1 MKMKLKFEAVAYK
14 VEHQGTALVIRVEN
28 LSPER
33 AKHAAELLQTEG
45 ALGRVNVSVTMS
57 ETN

>member
-1 MKMKLKFEAVAYK
+1 MKMKVEFEAVACK
-14 VEHQGTALVIRVEN
+14 VEHQGRALVIRVEN

-33 AKHAAELLQTEG
+33 AKQVAQLLTEG
-45 ALGRVNVSVTMS
+45 PISEVNVSVTLR